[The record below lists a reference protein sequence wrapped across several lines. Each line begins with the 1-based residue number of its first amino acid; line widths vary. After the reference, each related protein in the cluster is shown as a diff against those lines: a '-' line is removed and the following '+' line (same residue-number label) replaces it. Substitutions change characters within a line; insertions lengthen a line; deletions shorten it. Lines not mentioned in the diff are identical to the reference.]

1 MNMQKSGLTFI
12 LMLTLSGCASMS
24 GAPVSNIH
32 EVSFEQAEVQPLK
45 DWLDGSRVKV
55 VISPTEGK
63 EWPMVQQA
71 MLMPLF
77 SQVIERAVEES
88 GSEVVDRSLNSS
100 LRDEMRL
107 AESKGSGNFDGPEV
121 AHFAI
126 KPAFTRV
133 TVDSPME
140 VPGMLSGL
148 FTKKGPPVYDHDLVV
163 EGRIRLYEIPS
174 MRLVDTL
181 QFKEEQKE
189 SDNSPRMADADARL
203 RSAFEKAFE
212 RVRDDFKNLIAP
224 RGAIVKKGISDSG
237 TVFQVM
243 MGSDQKVASHAK
255 VKIFSV
261 IDGAE
266 TQIAEGTVIGD
277 VTPRHCWISADDP
290 KSAARIRQ
298 GDVARLVIDD
308 SLLGKIKVW

>member
-1 MNMQKSGLTFI
+1 MTMKKSGLTLI
-12 LMLTLSGCASMS
+12 SVLALSGCAGM
-24 GAPVSNIH
+24 GGTPVSNIR
-32 EVSFEQAEVQPLK
+32 EINFEQAEVQPMK

-63 EWPMVQQA
+63 EWPMAQQA
-71 MLMPLF
+71 MLVPLF
-77 SQVIERAVEES
+77 TQAVERAVEES

-107 AESKGSGNFDGPEV
+107 AESKGSGNFDGPAV

-126 KPAFTRV
+126 KPAFTKV
-133 TVDSPME
+133 TVNSPME

-148 FTKKGPPVYDHDLVV
+148 FTKKGPPVYNHDLVV

-174 MRLVDTL
+174 MRLVETL
-181 QFKEEQKE
+181 QFNEEQKE
-189 SDNSPRMADADARL
+189 SNNSSRLADADARL
-203 RSAFEKAFE
+203 RDSFEKAFE
-212 RVRDDFKNLIAP
+212 RVRNNLKNLIAP

-243 MGSDQKVASHAK
+243 MGSDHKVSPHAK
-255 VKIFSV
+255 VKVFSV
-261 IDGAE
+261 VDGVE
-266 TQIAEGTVIGD
+266 TQIAEGTVTGD
-277 VTPRHCWISADDP
+277 VAPRHCWISADDP
-290 KSAARIRQ
+290 KSATRIRQ

-308 SLLGKIKVW
+308 SWLGKIKGW

>member
-1 MNMQKSGLTFI
+1 MTMQKSGSMFMLV
-12 LMLTLSGCASMS
+12 LTLSGCAGMT
-24 GAPVSNIH
+24 GTPVSNIR
-32 EVSFEQAEVQPLK
+32 EISFGQAEVQPLN
-45 DWLDGSRVKV
+45 DWINGSRVKV
-55 VISPTEGK
+55 VITPTEGK

-71 MLMPLF
+71 MLLPLF
-77 SQVIERAVEES
+77 SQAIERAVEES

-107 AESKGSGNFDGPEV
+107 AESKGSGNFDGPAV

-126 KPAFTRV
+126 KPAFTKV
-133 TVDSPME
+133 TIDSPME

-174 MRLVDTL
+174 MKLVQTL

-189 SDNSPRMADADARL
+189 NNNSPRLADADARL
-203 RSAFEKAFE
+203 RSAFETAFE
-212 RVRDDFKNLIAP
+212 RVRNDFKNLIAP
-224 RGAIVKKGISDSG
+224 RGAITKKGVSDSG

-243 MGSDQKVASHAK
+243 MGSDQKVSPHAK
-255 VKIFSV
+255 VKVFSV

-266 TQIAEGTVIGD
+266 TQIAEGTVTGE

-298 GDVARLVIDD
+298 GDMARLAIDD
-308 SLLGKIKVW
+308 SLLGKLKVW